1 MRVGASSSAMLT
13 QMWATQMA
21 QTAQWVAAHQSGP
34 TDRPVSAP
42 DAVVESSG
50 LRQPSRHTFDI
61 RV

>member
-1 MRVGASSSAMLT
+1 MRVGASSSAMMT

-21 QTAQWVAAHQSGP
+21 QTAQRVASHQSGP
-34 TDRPVSAP
+34 TDRPVTAP
-42 DAVVESSG
+42 DAVGDASA